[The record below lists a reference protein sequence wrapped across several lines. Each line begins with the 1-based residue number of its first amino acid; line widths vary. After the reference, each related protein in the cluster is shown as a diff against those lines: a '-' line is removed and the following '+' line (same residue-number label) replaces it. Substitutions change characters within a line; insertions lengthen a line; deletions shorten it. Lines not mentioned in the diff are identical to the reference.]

1 MPSQSDL
8 PLTAEA
14 VCDVQRRAPV
24 SARPA
29 CLPDAPTRAGQ
40 PLPPEA
46 SELDDLAAGV
56 TLDAALLLLAG
67 TAAGAIL
74 AAVLL
79 PGILPDLV
87 ESLLGD
93 QPKAYWYLSRSS
105 GVVAY
110 LMLWLSAV
118 LGLSLTTRVARL
130 WAGGPAAA
138 DLHQFASLLALA
150 LTVFHVLI
158 LLGDAYA
165 SFRLAQLLVPFTATQ
180 YEPFWV
186 GLGQVAFYLA
196 LPVTFSFYARRRIG
210 TRAWRLIHYA
220 SFAVFGLTVT
230 HGLGAGT
237 DGRSPGMLT
246 LYIVTSSSIVFL
258 TTHRVLTAASRR
270 ATPRTPLAR

>member
-1 MPSQSDL
+1 MLSQRNLPSV
-8 PLTAEA
+8 AEV
-14 VCDVQRRAPV
+14 VCDVRRRVSA

-29 CLPDAPTRAGQ
+29 SLSDPPTRPGQ
-40 PLPPEA
+40 PPPSDSGGLEHPGP
-46 SELDDLAAGV
+46 GV

-79 PGILPDLV
+79 PSILPDLAG
-87 ESLLGD
+87 SLLGD
-93 QPKAYWYLSRSS
+93 QPKAYWYLSRST

-130 WAGGPAAA
+130 WAGGPTVA

-158 LLGDAYA
+158 LMGDAYA
-165 SFRLAQLLVPFTATQ
+165 SYRLAQLLVPFTASQ
-180 YEPFWV
+180 HEPFWV

-196 LPVTFSFYARRRIG
+196 LPVTFSFYARRSIG
-210 TRAWRLIHYA
+210 TRAWRLIHCA
-220 SFAVFGLTVT
+220 SFAVFGLTVA

-237 DGRSPGMLT
+237 DGRSPTMLAV
-246 LYIVTSSSIVFL
+246 YIVTSSSIVFL